1 MIWEMSALKVHP
13 EHFMN
18 FFFNTAVV
26 TKKLFVRILKLCLKM
41 LSRQFPLIKKKKRS
55 FFPFVDSVKCV
66 SPVKVFLH
74 SPLM

>member
-1 MIWEMSALKVHP
+1 MIWGNECIKSASRTLYN
-13 EHFMN
+13 F

-41 LSRQFPLIKKKKRS
+41 LSRQFPLIKKKVI
-55 FFPFVDSVKCV
+55 FPFVDSVKCV